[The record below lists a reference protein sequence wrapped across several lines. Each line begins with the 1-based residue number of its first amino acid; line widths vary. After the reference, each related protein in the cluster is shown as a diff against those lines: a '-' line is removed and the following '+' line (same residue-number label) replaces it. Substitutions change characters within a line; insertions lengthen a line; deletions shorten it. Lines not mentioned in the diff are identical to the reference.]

1 MERILSKNEIA
12 ELLSAVRAGEISVDG
27 EFSSSAGTSKANK
40 LDLVFSHSTRKC
52 KFDNFDIVLDTF
64 ARNYGNSLT
73 NCLQHSTLVKREA
86 IEAYEFEG
94 FLQRLKGNDAIGIIQ
109 LDPLR
114 WGGLLIFNDALS
126 FYLVEKLLGGNADA
140 QQTLPNRPLTA
151 IERSVLKRSFSDACL
166 DLERAFHPLEKLTS
180 SLVKI
185 ESNPRLVNIVPPDT
199 QVVVCRFTVKIRNLT
214 GEIRLAIP
222 LPSLEPLRAK
232 MRDQMGPLNK
242 TTDSS
247 WQNHIEG
254 TLPDMEMDITAQLA
268 EISLPVRD
276 ILNFQVGDIIDLGR
290 DPSGPLLVRVEDK
303 PKFIARAGVFKGK
316 KAVRLTERIKSQT
329 NSQSKD
335 S

>member
-12 ELLSAVRAGEISVDG
+12 ELLTAVRAGDIAVDG
-27 EFSSSAGTSKANK
+27 EFSTSGGAAKANK

-52 KFDNFDIVLDTF
+52 KFDNLDIVLDSF
-64 ARNYGNSLT
+64 ARNYGVSLT

-94 FLQRLKGNDAIGIIQ
+94 FLQRFKSNEAIGIIQ
-109 LDPLR
+109 LNPLR

-140 QQTLPNRPLTA
+140 QQTLPDRPLTA
-151 IERSVLKRSFSDACL
+151 IERSILKRSFNDACL
-166 DLERAFHPLEKLTS
+166 DLEKAFLPLEQLDC

-185 ESNPRLVNIVPPDT
+185 ESNPRLVNIVSPET
-199 QVVVCRFTVKIRNLT
+199 QVVVCKFTVKIRNLT

-242 TTDSS
+242 TSDSS
-247 WQNHIEG
+247 WRKQIEG
-254 TLPDMEMDITAQLA
+254 VLPDMEMDITAQLA
-268 EISLPVRD
+268 EIALPVRD

-303 PKFIARAGVFKGK
+303 PKFVARAGVFKGK
-316 KAVRLTERIKSQT
+316 KAVRLTERVKSKT
-329 NSQSKD
+329 NSQPKD
-335 S
+335 